1 MNLVD
6 TILTGLVM
14 LLGTEG
20 VHYLMLERD
29 LDEWKKMCWLRRN

>member
-1 MNLVD
+1 MTLID

-20 VHYLMLERD
+20 VHYLMLKRD
-29 LDEWKKMCWLRRN
+29 LDEWKRVGYLRRN